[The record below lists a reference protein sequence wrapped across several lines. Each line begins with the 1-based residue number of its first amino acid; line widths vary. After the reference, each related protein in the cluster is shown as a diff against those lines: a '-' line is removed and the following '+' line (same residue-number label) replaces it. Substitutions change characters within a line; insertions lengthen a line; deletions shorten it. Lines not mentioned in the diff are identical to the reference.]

1 MKNENENEKKGLL
14 SRLTGNKMIKKTSCC
29 CAIELEEIPDESE
42 EKESKEPKDK
52 GGSCCN

>member
-14 SRLTGNKMIKKTSCC
+14 SRLTGNKKIKKTSCC
-29 CAIELEEIPDESE
+29 CAIELEEIPDESK
-42 EKESKEPKDK
+42 EKEGKEPKDK